1 MFTNKQRRTALAV
14 CIGIV
19 AVVLLSMAFVAV
31 ESDHQCTGPD
41 CPVCASLQAVTEGMN
56 QLGLGLTVLAA
67 AAASICVMTCSRIRT
82 AQGNSCGTPVDR
94 KVRMND

>member
-19 AVVLLSMAFVAV
+19 AIVLLSMAFVAV

-41 CPVCASLQAVTEGMN
+41 CPVCASLQAVAEGMN
-56 QLGLGLTVLAA
+56 QLGLGLIMVSAVAA
-67 AAASICVMTCSRIRT
+67 PISVMSCYRIRT
-82 AQGNSCGTPVDR
+82 AQGSSCGTPVDR